1 VFAKWLTDPKNPRFT
16 ENITNRLWKEAFG
29 VALIEPIDDI
39 KNDTVASNP
48 ELMTYLNEAMIDLKY
63 DVKQFQRAIY
73 NSKTFQKQATRE
85 QLDKTQPYYFPGP
98 ILRRMTAEEI
108 WDSILTLAIV
118 DLDERPGD
126 VTGGRHYDYNQFN
139 AYMDMD
145 GDALYTLVK
154 DRADLM
160 ERKREFDNARKA
172 LDNQIRQARNRKD
185 SKEADKL
192 QQDMKQLRAKYSDI
206 IDIGRKRRM
215 DMMQASNDNED
226 KPQEDSRWKGIPAD
240 MVRASEM
247 EQPAKPGHFLR
258 DFGQSDRDIPN
269 NGYDDS
275 SIPQILALMNGPVFQ
290 RIMRRDSVL
299 LEKVKQT
306 NGGSEKLKTVWISIL
321 SRNPTPSEM
330 SLVQGELSNVS
341 KDEAY
346 QDIVWALLNTR
357 EFLFVQ

>member
-1 VFAKWLTDPKNPRFT
+1 
-16 ENITNRLWKEAFG
+16 
-29 VALIEPIDDI
+29 
-39 KNDTVASNP
+39 
-48 ELMTYLNEAMIDLKY
+48 
-63 DVKQFQRAIY
+63 
-73 NSKTFQKQATRE
+73 
-85 QLDKTQPYYFPGP
+85 
-98 ILRRMTAEEI
+98 
-108 WDSILTLAIV
+108 
-118 DLDERPGD
+118 
-126 VTGGRHYDYNQFN
+126 
-139 AYMDMD
+139 
-145 GDALYTLVK
+145 
-154 DRADLM
+154 
-160 ERKREFDNARKA
+160 
-172 LDNQIRQARNRKD
+172 
-185 SKEADKL
+185 
-192 QQDMKQLRAKYSDI
+192 
-206 IDIGRKRRM
+206 
-215 DMMQASNDNED
+215 
-226 KPQEDSRWKGIPAD
+226 